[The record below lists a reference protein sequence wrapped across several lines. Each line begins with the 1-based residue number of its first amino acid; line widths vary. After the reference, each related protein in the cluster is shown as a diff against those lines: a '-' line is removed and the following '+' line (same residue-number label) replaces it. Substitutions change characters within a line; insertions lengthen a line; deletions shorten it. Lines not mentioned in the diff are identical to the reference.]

1 MKNIKFVIGFA
12 ICGFLLSFA
21 AGLFSHSGFFHIIL
35 MAVIFAGVFGALA
48 FFIQFLM
55 DGVLSIDGQSVST
68 EGTVVDSVPKTGGVV
83 DITVQDEE
91 LPVEENSPQFFVGN
105 NHQMLN
111 KNDYLENG
119 NKASDFSKQSDSP
132 VNDIDTIHELD
143 RADSVEEQQENVEN
157 SASEE
162 GFVPVSLQ
170 ENAENLSGTEAV
182 KPDKIKAEAD
192 ADDTEYVQNLE
203 NDTLDELP
211 DLKDLKTSG
220 SDDDIIEDSDFSK
233 AGATHKNDEK
243 TDVKDAAVMARAIST
258 VLAKDKE
265 N

>member
-1 MKNIKFVIGFA
+1 MKNIRFTIGFA
-12 ICGFLLSFA
+12 VCGFLLSFT
-21 AGLFSHSGFFHIIL
+21 AGLFSHSGFGHKL
-35 MAVIFAGVFGALA
+35 LLAVIFGAVFGALA
-48 FFIQFLM
+48 LFIQFLM
-55 DGVLSIDGQSVST
+55 EGVLSVDGQTVSA
-68 EGTVVDSVPKTGGVV
+68 ESAVDTAPKTGGVV

-91 LPVEENSPQFFVGN
+91 LPIEENSPQFFVGN

-111 KNDYLENG
+111 KSDYSENG
-119 NKASDFSKQSDSP
+119 NTISGFSKQPESP

-143 RADSVEEQQENVEN
+143 QTDSGKEIPEVADSSV
-157 SASEE
+157 SEE

-182 KPDKIKAEAD
+182 KPVTIKPAAD
-192 ADDTEYVQNLE
+192 FDDTEDVQNLE

-220 SDDDIIEDSDFSK
+220 SDDNIIEDSDFSK
-233 AGATHKNDEK
+233 AGTTKQNDEK
-243 TDVKDAAVMARAIST
+243 ADGKDAAVMARAIST